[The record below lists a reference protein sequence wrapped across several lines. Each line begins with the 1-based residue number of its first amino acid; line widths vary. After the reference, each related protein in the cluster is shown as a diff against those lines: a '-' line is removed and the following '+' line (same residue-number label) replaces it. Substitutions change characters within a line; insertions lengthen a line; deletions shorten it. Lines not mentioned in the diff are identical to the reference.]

1 MPHLWSPLTKNRRKR
16 LYFAPYC
23 GDETITFYDR
33 ACSSDVTGGIP
44 SGVPRHGVFH
54 ASHCLFGAGCACS
67 ASRYGILPWRRVN
80 MASGASSVFTALV
93 IASGFRTSR
102 GKTLSPGMVSSKIS
116 SARSNASSS
125 EGKTFSSPTVRRIPT
140 RWSVLWT
147 GFRTAANS
155 TRQPF
160 RRRSRNSSNAWI
172 PVMSMADML
181 CRYIM
186 NTLGGVS
193 IAFSV
198 DWNRSATP
206 KNSGPLMAKNLH
218 TVGYI
223 VFVRDRNFV
232 PGCLVLAG
240 NAGMETR

>member
-1 MPHLWSPLTKNRRKR
+1 MWLLELLQFLLRSRDSFRISNSAVAKLFP
-16 LYFAPYC
+16 
-23 GDETITFYDR
+23 R
-33 ACSSDVTGGIP
+33 AI
-44 SGVPRHGVFH
+44 
-54 ASHCLFGAGCACS
+54 
-67 ASRYGILPWRRVN
+67 
-80 MASGASSVFTALV
+80 
-93 IASGFRTSR
+93 
-102 GKTLSPGMVSSKIS
+102 MVSSKIS
-116 SARSNASSS
+116 SARSSASSS

-160 RRRSRNSSNAWI
+160 RRCSRNSSNAWI

-206 KNSGPLMAKNLH
+206 KNSGPLMAKISTPSGTLFLS
-218 TVGYI
+218 GI
-223 VFVRDRNFV
+223 GISCPDASSS
-232 PGCLVLAG
+232 L
-240 NAGMETR
+240 ETQDGDLLIRPCGA

>member
-1 MPHLWSPLTKNRRKR
+1 MWLLELLQFLLRSRDSFRISNSVVAKLFP
-16 LYFAPYC
+16 
-23 GDETITFYDR
+23 R
-33 ACSSDVTGGIP
+33 AI
-44 SGVPRHGVFH
+44 
-54 ASHCLFGAGCACS
+54 
-67 ASRYGILPWRRVN
+67 
-80 MASGASSVFTALV
+80 
-93 IASGFRTSR
+93 
-102 GKTLSPGMVSSKIS
+102 MVSSKIS
-116 SARSNASSS
+116 SARSSASSS

-206 KNSGPLMAKNLH
+206 KNSGPLMAKISTPSGTLFLP
-218 TVGYI
+218 GQE
-223 VFVRDRNFV
+223 FRARMPRPRWKRRNGD
-232 PGCLVLAG
+232 PLIRPCGA
-240 NAGMETR
+240 